1 LGYIYSVVERAIF
14 LRRLQMATS
23 KDEEMPDPAAAALLP
38 QSPLLI
44 TESAEDFDRLRN
56 EVNREI
62 KPRGIVLRMYA
73 EDYVQLSWEI
83 ARLRRCKAGIINL
96 ALRGALQE
104 ILWQLSD
111 LGSEIHNDTN
121 ELSYYY
127 FSDQDA
133 KKRVLEFLKEFQL
146 DESAIEAEAI
156 KTLAEDLERFEKLLA
171 SLEGRRN
178 KVLRCI
184 ADYRGDFARR
194 LHDTTDRIIDGEV
207 VALEYNAREK
217 SSAA

>member
-1 LGYIYSVVERAIF
+1 
-14 LRRLQMATS
+14 MTTS
-23 KDEEMPDPAAAALLP
+23 RDKEVSDRAAAALLP

-44 TESAEDFDRLRN
+44 TESADDFDRLRKA
-56 EVNREI
+56 VYHEI

-73 EDYVQLSWEI
+73 EDYVHLSWEMN
-83 ARLRRCKAGIINL
+83 RLRRSKAGIVNL
-96 ALRGALQE
+96 AFRGALRK

-111 LGSEIHNDTN
+111 HGSKIHNDSGK
-121 ELSYYY
+121 LSYDY

-133 KKRVLEFLKEFQL
+133 KKRVLEFLQEFQL

-156 KTLAEDLERFEKLLA
+156 RMSGDDLERFERVLA

-194 LHDTTDRIIDGEV
+194 LRDTTDRIIDGEV
-207 VALEYNAREK
+207 VALEYHANKK